1 MTAQRLTMTIAGAFV
16 LVSLFMGHING
27 QFDLTK
33 FGWTWMLLFVGAN
46 LFQSGLTKFCLMTI
60 ILRKFGAK

>member
-16 LVSLFMGHING
+16 LVSLALGHMYG
-27 QFDLTK
+27 QFDITK
-33 FGWTWMLLFVGAN
+33 FGWSWLLIFVGAN

-60 ILRKFGAK
+60 ILKKIGLK